1 MIMKELK
8 ESEGL
13 IVGGRNITNV
23 RYADDTAIITTS
35 QEKLQAMLEKV
46 VDESRK
52 MGLTINC
59 KKNRMYGYQQEKATP
74 SM

>member
-1 MIMKELK
+1 M
-8 ESEGL
+8 
-13 IVGGRNITNV
+13 

-59 KKNRMYGYQQEKATP
+59 KKTECMVISKKKQHPVCELKVDDKNKLTGSAIWEA
-74 SM
+74 